1 MLWDREEEER
11 RLSQERTEF
20 EEDPDDIYVFGDE
33 GLISE
38 KKGDWIGVDRDRRSA
53 FLIIG
58 ALKSEGIL

>member
-1 MLWDREEEER
+1 
-11 RLSQERTEF
+11 LSQEKTES

-33 GLISE
+33 GLVSE